1 MKKVFAILA
10 ASAMLAIVA
19 CGPSAEEKK
28 KAEEKRAQDST
39 EAAQR
44 NQDSLEAMANEM
56 MPADS
61 NAVVDTTVTTTTTEV
76 AH

>member
-56 MPADS
+56 MPVDS
-61 NAVVDTTVTTTTTEV
+61 NAIDTAAAAATTTEA